1 MDTLE
6 KVTKMVCERL
16 GKSPE
21 KVTSESR
28 IVDDL
33 GADSLDIVE
42 MLMELEDEFGIT
54 VPDEDSQNFSTI
66 GQIAEYISQHQAK

>member
-6 KVTKMVCERL
+6 KVTKLICERL

-21 KVTSESR
+21 KVTPESK
-28 IVDDL
+28 IVEDL

-54 VPDEDSQNFSTI
+54 VPDEDSQKFATI
-66 GQIAEYISQHQAK
+66 GEVANYIAEHEAK